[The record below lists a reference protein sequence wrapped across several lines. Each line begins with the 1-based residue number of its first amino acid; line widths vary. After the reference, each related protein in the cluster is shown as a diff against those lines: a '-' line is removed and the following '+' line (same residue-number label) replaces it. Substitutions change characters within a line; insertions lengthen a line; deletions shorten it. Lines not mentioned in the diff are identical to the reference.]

1 LIRNLILALA
11 AFTASTASAFAG
23 GAVMAPEIDGAASVS
38 AIALLVAMGLAAYDR
53 LKG

>member
-1 LIRNLILALA
+1 LASVALA
-11 AFTASTASAFAG
+11 VSTPSAFA
-23 GAVMAPEIDGAASVS
+23 ASRVMAPEIDGAASVS